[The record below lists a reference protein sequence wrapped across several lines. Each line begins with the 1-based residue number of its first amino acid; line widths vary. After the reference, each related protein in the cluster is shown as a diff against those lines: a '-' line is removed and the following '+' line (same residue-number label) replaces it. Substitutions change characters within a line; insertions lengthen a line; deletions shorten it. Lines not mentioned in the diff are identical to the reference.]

1 MSEEVTS
8 SGILDSGSTPEY
20 STLKGYQWFRQGVIV
35 VAVDA
40 GSCLNA
46 NNIVSFSRTA
56 VAA

>member
-1 MSEEVTS
+1 MRYYLLAFWTGVRLPASPFT
-8 SGILDSGSTPEY
+8 GMYWL
-20 STLKGYQWFRQGVIV
+20 RQGVIGD
-35 VAVDA
+35 AVDA